1 MPRLI
6 EVIGAEKYEQFKQ
19 WLTGEDPSDKQLLI
33 GQSFAIASESF
44 DYDMSIFCGAEQE
57 YVGNAFFDALQTAQ
71 GEITDAVRVAVG
83 RALVT
88 VLASPHCD
96 DYILCAGG
104 EYKPEA

>member
-1 MPRLI
+1 MPELI
-6 EVIGAEKYEQFKQ
+6 KVIGAEKYEQFKQ
-19 WLTGEDPSDKQLLI
+19 WLLGEDPSDKQLLI

-44 DYDMSIFCGAEQE
+44 CYDMSIFCGAEQE

-83 RALVT
+83 RALVA

-96 DYILCAGG
+96 DYILCSGG
-104 EYKPEA
+104 EYKPEG